1 VSRAAGVREAR
12 RLVNRSHA
20 DWEDEMLG
28 HAHDLGH
35 AAGVEDAAKV
45 VDALLVS
52 VAKVTPTSDLTSGL
66 HAAVIEI
73 VTDCAAAIRG
83 LKGGGDGE

>member
-1 VSRAAGVREAR
+1 MSRAAGVREAR

-35 AAGVEDAAKV
+35 AAGVE
-45 VDALLVS
+45 
-52 VAKVTPTSDLTSGL
+52 
-66 HAAVIEI
+66 AVMGIIEGTRCDRCYHN
-73 VTDCAAAIRG
+73 VMRAIRG